1 MPAEPELDLDEARG
15 RVRMDVAGAAIVA
28 GVERLGA
35 AWVVGAVTR
44 VVDAWGRLAAEAR
57 AHVIAQAA
65 DAGQAAAARVAGELR
80 ELFATDPA
88 AQRSTPLAMVRSLRR
103 EATAVLAAA
112 GIPEVERDAHAARIF
127 PDDVYG
133 IVLESLAELGDD
145 DLGPMLLVW
154 GLGKAQTLRAR
165 AARPPSSES

>member
-165 AARPPSSES
+165 AARAPSSES